1 MRKDLKGLRIRK
13 SIWGRILS
21 ITLAGVLTVSSC
33 YFAPARAIADDGETA
48 IETAAPEEVQQPAE
62 EAPAEAPAAVEEPA
76 ADSGSAEEAA
86 VEEAPADGTTETG
99 EGGETPT
106 EGQEGGELQPAEGAE
121 GTVIDPETGEA
132 VDPEQ
137 DPLEKEE
144 EAPEKKDDEE
154 KKEETVF
161 TTTISLVFQIG
172 QDTITET
179 RTLTGNDSINLSGQA
194 KSAEGYELSDIQLM
208 VDGNAVSATD
218 IIQRVEGDS
227 ASLYYVADGAETAV
241 SGGLSV
247 VYSYTELEPEEEKK
261 EEEEP
266 EPEMITETVIEE
278 EIVDPEVVFTAEY
291 VDEDGAAI
299 EGTEA
304 GTLPLTGEEASYELT
319 ASNVRTIDGY
329 IYYEATVGESKVT
342 KIRKE
347 TKEEIETTSEIVSA
361 DTETSETSSGEDAS
375 SDSTEADTSEVTEA
389 PAESSAESAEEGSSE
404 QTAPQKKEVIHE
416 LHKKTVSYYMVVDGE
431 ETEVK

>member
-21 ITLAGVLTVSSC
+21 ITLTGVLTVSSC

-48 IETAAPEEVQQPAE
+48 VETAAPEEVQQPVE
-62 EAPAEAPAAVEEPA
+62 EAPAAEPAAVEEPA

-86 VEEAPADGTTETG
+86 VTEAPADGTTETTETG
-99 EGGETPT
+99 EGSETPA

-137 DPLEKEE
+137 DPLAEGEE
-144 EAPEKKDDEE
+144 DPEKKDDEE

-172 QDTITET
+172 QETITET

-194 KSAEGYELSDIQLM
+194 KSAEGYELSGIQLM

-218 IIQRVEGDS
+218 IIQKVEGDS

-247 VYSYTELEPEEEKK
+247 VYSYTELEPELFLKK
-261 EEEEP
+261 NP
-266 EPEMITETVIEE
+266 HRN
-278 EIVDPEVVFTAEY
+278 
-291 VDEDGAAI
+291 
-299 EGTEA
+299 
-304 GTLPLTGEEASYELT
+304 LNL
-319 ASNVRTIDGY
+319 
-329 IYYEATVGESKVT
+329 K
-342 KIRKE
+342 
-347 TKEEIETTSEIVSA
+347 
-361 DTETSETSSGEDAS
+361 
-375 SDSTEADTSEVTEA
+375 
-389 PAESSAESAEEGSSE
+389 
-404 QTAPQKKEVIHE
+404 
-416 LHKKTVSYYMVVDGE
+416 
-431 ETEVK
+431 

>member
-33 YFAPARAIADDGETA
+33 YFAPTRAIADDGETA
-48 IETAAPEEVQQPAE
+48 VETAAPEEVQQPVE
-62 EAPAEAPAAVEEPA
+62 EAPAAVEEPA

-86 VEEAPADGTTETG
+86 VTEAPADGTTETTETG
-99 EGGETPT
+99 EGSETPA

-144 EAPEKKDDEE
+144 EDPEKKDDEE

-172 QDTITET
+172 QETITET

-194 KSAEGYELSDIQLM
+194 KSAEGFELSGIQLM

-304 GTLPLTGEEASYELT
+304 GSLPLTGEEASYELT
-319 ASNVRTIDGY
+319 AENVNQIEGY

-342 KIRKE
+342 QIRKE

-375 SDSTEADTSEVTEA
+375 SDSTEAGTSEVTEA
-389 PAESSAESAEEGSSE
+389 ASESSAESAEEGSHSR
-404 QTAPQKKEVIHE
+404 APQENCF
-416 LHKKTVSYYMVVDGE
+416 LLYGRRRRRDRGE
-431 ETEVK
+431 GKHHDHAAL